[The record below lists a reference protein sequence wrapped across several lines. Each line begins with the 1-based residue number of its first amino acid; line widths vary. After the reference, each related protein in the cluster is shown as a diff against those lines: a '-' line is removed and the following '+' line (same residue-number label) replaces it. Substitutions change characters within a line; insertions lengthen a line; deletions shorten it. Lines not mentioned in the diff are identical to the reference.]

1 MAGEEISSYISS
13 MFTKNIII
21 KNFVSLA
28 ASELISKAI
37 AILSTAYLARTILPE
52 GYGIIGFS
60 IAVVTYLITVVTFGN
75 DTIVVRDLSRDHSK
89 LSDYFS
95 SLILFRILLTI
106 SVLFLFYLIAP
117 LLAINNITENVLKI
131 ISLSLFIHALSS
143 EFIMQATEKMEIIA
157 FSNISKSILLLVG
170 YYIFV
175 HETSDIQAAA
185 WVFSLSGILISF
197 LFTLYVHNYISKFH
211 FKLDVALVKYLLKE
225 SFPLI
230 VSVLAISIYYNMDL
244 IMLGYIKT
252 DFEVGIY
259 NSAYRIFLL
268 GILPSGILLKVF
280 LPKLSK
286 VIKSDKESFWKTITN
301 YSISLIG
308 FAVLTS
314 AIIFFG
320 GHIIISLV
328 YGPAFSKASNPLTI
342 LSMNILIVAVNVSLG
357 NPLTVWG
364 MQKLY
369 TITVLSGAVANIVL
383 NFILIPIYSYNGAA
397 LATLLSELIVFIGV
411 AITFNMIVL
420 KRIAKNEKI

>member
-1 MAGEEISSYISS
+1 